1 MTVHKVA
8 LSCCVGKTE
17 FREFK
22 SCDQTAQYSAHFTL
36 SNGEE
41 LNMDLCSQHLRNAVR
56 IAEIQAARL
65 YPGTQAKVTS
75 MSFHHLAFAGK
86 RRAS

>member
-1 MTVHKVA
+1 MTVQKVGS
-8 LSCCVGKTE
+8 SCCVGKTE

-22 SCDQTAQYSAHFTL
+22 SCEEPAQYSACFTL

-41 LNMDLCSQHLRNAVR
+41 LKMDLCSQHLRNAVR

-65 YPGTQAKVTS
+65 YPRAQPKVTS
-75 MSFHHLAFAGK
+75 MSFHHLALAGK
-86 RRAS
+86 RKAS